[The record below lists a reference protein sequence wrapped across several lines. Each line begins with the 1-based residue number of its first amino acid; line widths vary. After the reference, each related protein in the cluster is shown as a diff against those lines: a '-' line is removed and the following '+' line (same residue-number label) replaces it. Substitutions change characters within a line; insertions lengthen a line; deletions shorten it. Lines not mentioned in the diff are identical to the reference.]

1 MSEYVTQPGTYK
13 GYIKAYELRKAQSG
27 SKGIHITVQIEETFV
42 DNEWHDWREYDFEA
56 EGTFWVVKKDGTLNS
71 YAVDPMMEYAGWDGD
86 FTAIVQKTWEPKPV
100 NITVKEEVYNDA
112 VTLRIDYLNEYDRGG
127 SGGGCTLDEAQE
139 LQKLLGPQLRA
150 LAGNSVRNAEPP
162 KDAPKRPKAEKAAK
176 KTKKSI
182 TKSTP
187 KPAPVED
194 EDNEDIPF

>member
-127 SGGGCTLDEAQE
+127 SCARWRAIVCETRNRRKTLLSDRRRKKP
-139 LQKLLGPQLRA
+139 LKKLKSLLRNLLLSPPQ
-150 LAGNSVRNAEPP
+150 
-162 KDAPKRPKAEKAAK
+162 
-176 KTKKSI
+176 
-182 TKSTP
+182 
-187 KPAPVED
+187 
-194 EDNEDIPF
+194 